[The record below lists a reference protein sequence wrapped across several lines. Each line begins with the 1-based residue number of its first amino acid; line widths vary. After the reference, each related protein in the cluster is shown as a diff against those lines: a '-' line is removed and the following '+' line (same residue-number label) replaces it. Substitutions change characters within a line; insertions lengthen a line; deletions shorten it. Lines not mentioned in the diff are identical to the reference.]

1 MNVSQS
7 IQSSFTKTLGLFKT
21 RKGLVTIL
29 IFSAAL
35 IAFEAF
41 NFSTTEFALKD
52 LLGDLRFG
60 GIRWATLLSIAF
72 CGIDIAGIARLFTPQ
87 AGSEEPQ
94 KIWYMFGAWF
104 LAATMNT
111 LLTWWG
117 VVMAIQS
124 HVVASAS
131 VVNPNFVTK
140 TAPIF
145 IALMVWIIRILLVGS
160 LSKKGDQLIHG
171 KPMAAKTPTSRREFR
186 QTQSSAAQSAL
197 GVRSATTGFKSAS
210 AAKPGTRKG
219 GYKPEPTYIPMQDEA
234 TYHTTR
240 SSAANRR

>member
-7 IQSSFTKTLGLFKT
+7 IQSSFSKTLGMFKT

-87 AGSEEPQ
+87 TGSEEPQ

-131 VVNPNFVTK
+131 VVNANIVTK

-186 QTQSSAAQSAL
+186 QAQSNAAQTAL
-197 GVRSATTGFKSAS
+197 GLRSTPTGFKSAS
-210 AAKPGTRKG
+210 AKAGTRNS

-234 TYHTTR
+234 AYHSTR